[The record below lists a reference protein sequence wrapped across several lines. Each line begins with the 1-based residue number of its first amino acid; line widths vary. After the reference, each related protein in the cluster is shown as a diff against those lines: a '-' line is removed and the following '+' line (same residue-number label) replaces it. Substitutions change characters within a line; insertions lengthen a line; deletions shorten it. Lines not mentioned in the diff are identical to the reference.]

1 MDRADTL
8 REQASKFRELARTD
22 KGGSIRDKLLGL
34 ASQCDDLA
42 RSIEAGK
49 LRVGEAR
56 LRLVPKSE

>member
-22 KGGSIRDKLLGL
+22 SAGSIRDKLLGL

-49 LRVGEAR
+49 LKASETR
-56 LRLVPKSE
+56 LRLVPKE